1 MFEKLWFVID
11 QVFEIAPVNIIKSDY
26 WGNLGT
32 FAGWFLK

>member
-26 WGNLGT
+26 W
-32 FAGWFLK
+32 